1 MPPTEIGMITKKSST
16 ADLEAAY
23 DLIAEGIDRAG
34 EGQARLFLA
43 KLCLAL
49 ANLVGDLAEVRRA
62 VDAALKDL

>member
-1 MPPTEIGMITKKSST
+1 MITKKLST
-16 ADLEAAY
+16 ADIEAAY

-34 EGQARLFLA
+34 EEQARLFLA

-49 ANLVGDLAEVRRA
+49 ANLVGDLSEVTRA